1 MIRNPVMY
9 SRLTLF
15 RMKPG
20 IQLIFAAILWLL
32 SVNSQA
38 QVIDKLTSPSMPAA
52 TIIGTQ
58 FNEINTPKSLKA
70 LETAI
75 FNNFINAEGSSL
87 IPGNYALEVNP
98 FMLGKRTNFDYLDYL
113 KDEIKLNLW
122 RNLSFSVASTN
133 NYIINDSITGSSLGF
148 GGRTIILNGKVSQQ
162 LESTYINTANE
173 YNSLLALQGQI
184 RTMIG
189 QYLRSLK
196 PVSPAGLALPE
207 VPFHPDSLKAFLL
220 KTEILNKPEVSG
232 IIDEVFNQLPVGTNK
247 DNVRNEFLS
256 VYKNTLSSITLTKYR
271 ALIDSVKT
279 ERYGLRWEIGAALA
293 LNFPTNDFGY
303 SISPKQGIW
312 SNISYRP
319 FKKTESSLLSGIYYE
334 TPVNF
339 EFIGLVRWINN
350 NDEFINKYNPIDT
363 LQFNAG
369 EVWDI
374 GLRGILEFGKL
385 SVEVEYIYRNNRNRE
400 FITVDGNQFSRTVND
415 DTYKFL
421 LNFNYN
427 ISDNLVLSYNI
438 GRNYEVVNV
447 NSGNLISG
455 LSLNFGFGGVK
466 KDDLLKE
473 AMKRIDAQ

>member
-1 MIRNPVMY
+1 MRTLIR
-9 SRLTLF
+9 LLF
-15 RMKPG
+15 VAM
-20 IQLIFAAILWLL
+20 LWLL
-32 SVNSQA
+32 QGNIHA
-38 QVIDKLTSPSMPAA
+38 QVLDKLTSPSMPAA

-58 FNEINTPKSLKA
+58 FNEINKPKSLKA

-75 FNNFINAEGSSL
+75 FSDFLNAGGGSL
-87 IPGNYALEVNP
+87 IPENYALEVNP

-113 KDEIKLNLW
+113 KDEVKLNLW

-133 NYIINDSITGSSLGF
+133 KYIINDSITGSSLGF
-148 GGRTIILNGKVSQQ
+148 GGRTIILNGKVSPQ
-162 LESTYINTANE
+162 LESTYKITADE
-173 YNSLLALQGQI
+173 YISLLALQSQI

-189 QYLRSLK
+189 EYLRSLK
-196 PVSPAGLALPE
+196 PISPAGVALPE
-207 VPFHPDSLKAFLL
+207 VSYNTDSLKVFLL
-220 KTEILNKPEVSG
+220 KTDILNKPEVSA
-232 IIDEVFNQLPVGTNK
+232 IIEDVFSQLPAETNK
-247 DNVRNEFLS
+247 DNVRNEFLN
-256 VYKNTLSSITLTKYR
+256 VYKNTLSFKTLTKYR
-271 ALIDSVKT
+271 ELIDSVKT

-293 LNFPTNDFGY
+293 LNFPTNNFDY

-312 SNISYRP
+312 SSISYRP
-319 FKKTESSLLSGIYYE
+319 FKKTESSPLSGIYYE
-334 TPVNF
+334 TPVNV

-350 NDEFINKYNPIDT
+350 NDKFINKYNPIDT
-363 LQFNAG
+363 LQFSAG

-385 SVEVEYIYRNNRNRE
+385 SVEMEYIYRNNRNRE

-415 DTYKFL
+415 DTYKFI

-438 GRNYEVVNV
+438 GRNYDVVNV

-455 LSLNFGFGGVK
+455 LSLNFGFGGIK

-473 AMKRIDAQ
+473 AMKRIGAQ